1 MVNHTFAGFVEH
13 ATKRY
18 YQLRQLDDSW
28 RFGQVLF
35 NELLSTRPDIAEKIR
50 ATEMDPFY
58 NNGKMDMFLNFVADR
73 W

>member
-1 MVNHTFAGFVEH
+1 MVDHTFAGFVET

-18 YQLRQLDDSW
+18 YQLRNEDDTW

-35 NELLSTRPDIAEKIR
+35 NELTMVRPDISEQIR
-50 ATEMDPFY
+50 GTQMDPFY
-58 NNGKMDMFLNFVADR
+58 KDEKMDLFLNFVADR